1 MAKGA
6 FQTTDHY
13 IGTSPVT
20 DVPITFCA
28 WVWRVGSLN
37 NYDTIMSLSTNQ
49 SSLYSR
55 MYGWRIVGYWDTW
68 QAMTISYTSYPAAT
82 VEAGG
87 EADENK
93 WTMVC
98 GVFAASDD
106 RKVYYWNGSTLT
118 SGSDTTDR
126 TLGYTKNRY
135 AIGIMHYT
143 KGGVG
148 SPFDVG
154 YIANPSF
161 WNIALTADEVAMLA
175 HGYSPLKIQP
185 TNLISYSPLV
195 RDQDGNITSGNLAL
209 SEVGL
214 VPDFHSS
221 PPVQIYSSLPHS
233 L

>member
-1 MAKGA
+1 MSKGV
-6 FQTTDHY
+6 FSTSNHY
-13 IGTSPVT
+13 YGTSPVT
-20 DVPITFCA
+20 AVPITFCA
-28 WVWRVGSLN
+28 WVWRFGELI
-37 NYDTIMSLSTNQ
+37 NYDTIMSLSSNQ

-55 MYGWRIVGYWDTW
+55 PYGWRIVGYWDTW
-68 QAMTISYTSYPAAT
+68 HAMAQSYNSYPSAT
-82 VEAGG
+82 VSAGG
-87 EADENK
+87 EADQNK

-98 GVFAASDD
+98 GVFVSDSE
-106 RKVYYWNGSTLT
+106 RYIYYWNGSTLT

-126 TLGYTKNRY
+126 AIGYTKDKY
-135 AIGIMHYT
+135 AIGMMHYT
-143 KGGVG
+143 RGGLG
-148 SPFDVG
+148 APFDVG
-154 YIANPSF
+154 YLANPSF

-209 SEVGL
+209 TEVGT

-221 PPVQIYSSLPHS
+221 PPVQIYSSLPYS

>member
-1 MAKGA
+1 MSKGV
-6 FQTTDHY
+6 FSTSNHY
-13 IGTSPVT
+13 YGTSPVT

-28 WVWRVGSLN
+28 WVWRNAALI
-37 NYDTIMSLSTNQ
+37 NYDTIMSLATNQ

-55 MYGWRIVGYWDTW
+55 VYGWRIVGYFDYWY
-68 QAMTISYTSYPAAT
+68 AMSQSYTSMVSAT
-82 VEAGG
+82 VYAGG
-87 EADENK
+87 VPDRNK

-106 RKVYYWNGSTLT
+106 RKIYYWDGSTLT
-118 SGSDTTDR
+118 SGSNTTSR
-126 TLGYTKNRY
+126 AIGYTKDKY
-135 AIGIMHYT
+135 AIGIIYFT
-143 KGGVG
+143 RGGVG
-148 SPFDVG
+148 APFDIG

-209 SEVGL
+209 TEVGT

-221 PPVQIYSSLPHS
+221 PPVQIYSSLPYS